1 MPACNHVPLEHQ
13 EKFCPVCGRPMQYCS
28 PVISQRLSE
37 PIMEYVAYAFHDNSV
52 DKGNA
57 LTTVN
62 DWAKDGWR
70 VIAAIGTWLI
80 LERPR
85 RSE

>member
-13 EKFCPVCGRPMQYCS
+13 EKFCPVCGQPTQYFS

-37 PIMEYVAYAFHDNSV
+37 PIVEYMAYAFNNNSV
-52 DKGNA
+52 GKENY

-62 DWAKDGWR
+62 DWARDGWR

-85 RSE
+85 YSE